1 MRPYLSILIGGCL
14 AAAIPCRGQSG
25 DEVEWVWDAPK
36 ADGAAAVADV
46 NAFTTNAVEPA
57 PEAAPAAAEP
67 APATSNAAPSAFDW
81 NWQDVESVETGAVAQ
96 AGAAGLGGSVD
107 VGAYNA
113 LIQENLELRQS
124 IERVMREENTIRQEK
139 DRLQKEAKELEQQ
152 VGELALIKGQG
163 AGSVFDRQRKEWQ
176 DKVAAAEAENRKL
189 QEEMHSMRRVLAAA
203 PDATATNVA
212 AAPLVQ
218 QLEGENIRLKEQ
230 MREMESKFRAL
241 EIMADERQKLA
252 RELAATKAE
261 SQSAGE
267 LAKRLPAMEKE
278 LDVLRAGLA
287 RRDKDLESTR
297 AELDLRETRLAKSE
311 RMVSTLAKA
320 KEEVK
325 QVGEKEK
332 RDMHYNMAGVYARE
346 GRMRDAEQEYLR
358 ALQIDP
364 NDSDSHYNL
373 GILYDDEFKDVRRA
387 RVHYRR
393 YLMLRPDSP
402 DADTV
407 KNWLIKLDIAPAA
420 P

>member
-1 MRPYLSILIGGCL
+1 MKQYLFMLIGGCL
-14 AAAIPCRGQSG
+14 AAAVPCRGQSG
-25 DEVEWVWDAPK
+25 DEVEWVWDTPK
-36 ADGAAAVADV
+36 TNGAAAAAADA
-46 NAFTTNAVEPA
+46 NAFTTNAVEPEKNA
-57 PEAAPAAAEP
+57 MPAAVNP
-67 APATSNAAPSAFDW
+67 AAGATNAAPSAFDW
-81 NWQDVESVETGAVAQ
+81 NWQDVETVETNAAAP
-96 AGAAGLGGSVD
+96 AGAGGSVD

-124 IERVMREENTIRQEK
+124 IERVMREESTIRQEK
-139 DRLQKEAKELEQQ
+139 ERLQKEARELEQQ

-163 AGSVFDRQRKEWQ
+163 AGSVFDKQRKEWQ
-176 DKVAAAEAENRKL
+176 DKLTAAEAENRKL
-189 QEEMHSMRRVLAAA
+189 QEEMHSMRLTLAAA
-203 PDATATNVA
+203 PNVA
-212 AAPLVQ
+212 ATNAPAAPLMQ

-230 MREMESKFRAL
+230 VRDMESKARAL
-241 EIMADERQKLA
+241 ENIADERQKLA
-252 RELAATKAE
+252 QELSVTKAE

-267 LAKRLPAMEKE
+267 VAKRLPAMEKE
-278 LDVLRAGLA
+278 LETLRASLA

-297 AELDLRETRLAKSE
+297 AELDLREARLAKSE

-346 GRMRDAEQEYLR
+346 GRMREAEQEYLR

-364 NDSDSHYNL
+364 NDADSHYNL

-387 RVHYRR
+387 RIHYRR

-407 KNWLIKLDIAPAA
+407 KNWLMKLDIAPAA